1 MAIYRNRLTPHF
13 APGIDSAPH
22 PGLVCDHMSKEST
35 STQLMTEE
43 DLFRMPDGGYRYE
56 LVEGEL
62 RQMPL
67 TGFEHGRSTGN
78 LHALLASHVRANKLG
93 YVLAAETGF
102 IIGRTVDGRVT
113 VRAADISF
121 VSRDR
126 IPARADTRKYLEL
139 APDLVVETLSPSD
152 TAVEV
157 EEKIA
162 CWLAAGVDCAVV
174 VNPTARTVSVHR
186 SGGAI
191 VRITDNDELDLD
203 DVVSGFRCRVS
214 EIFD

>member
-1 MAIYRNRLTPHF
+1 
-13 APGIDSAPH
+13 
-22 PGLVCDHMSKEST
+22 MSKEFT
-35 STQLMTEE
+35 STRLMTED
-43 DLFRMPDGGYRYE
+43 DLFLMPDDGYRYE

-62 RQMPL
+62 RQMTPA
-67 TGFEHGRSTGN
+67 GFEHGRSTGN
-78 LHALLASHVRANKLG
+78 LHEFLSSHVRSRRLG

-102 IIGRTVDGRVT
+102 IIGRTPDGRVT

-121 VSRDR
+121 VSKDR
-126 IPARADTRKYLEL
+126 IPTGADLRKYLEL

-162 CWLAAGVDCAVV
+162 SWLAAGVRCAVV
-174 VNPTARTVSVHR
+174 LNPTARSVNVHGPDNTV
-186 SGGAI
+186 I
-191 VRITDNDELDLD
+191 KLTDEDELDLD
-203 DVVSGFRCRVS
+203 PVVSGFRCRVS